1 MFQDFFKSTNS
12 SGSQECRKF
21 EPKRLRLY
29 KTDGMVL
36 SYHYGRAIVSMAADE
51 ERIYISVDRPLPS
64 EITDGILAWFGMDM
78 RRRVARYRC
87 DDNSRYYVQAVA

>member
-1 MFQDFFKSTNS
+1 MMFQSFFKSKIS
-12 SGSQECRKF
+12 SGSQEARKF

-29 KTDGMVL
+29 KTDGLVN

-64 EITDGILAWFGMDM
+64 EITVGNILCALL
-78 RRRVARYRC
+78 R
-87 DDNSRYYVQAVA
+87 